1 MSLVL
6 RDGQLV
12 FVADSADFDAVLSDS
27 GSSAHAPAASAISAD
42 FGAASVLQS
51 TASSHAGAC
60 AECAAVLD
68 ELVNQL
74 ATGDGFELEVAAE
87 VATTAEV
94 AEPCAPPMPP
104 HVLHVAGGVHLAL
117 MAALVNASDLPDRF

>member
-12 FVADSADFDAVLSDS
+12 FVADSADFDAVLSGS

-42 FGAASVLQS
+42 SGAASVLQS
-51 TASSHAGAC
+51 TASSPADAC

-74 ATGDGFELEVAAE
+74 ATDDGLELVEAAE
-87 VATTAEV
+87 VAAA
-94 AEPCAPPMPP
+94 AEPCAPP
-104 HVLHVAGGVHLAL
+104 VSGLILGADGQLIFVAP
-117 MAALVNASDLPDRF
+117 AAPLEATVVDKG